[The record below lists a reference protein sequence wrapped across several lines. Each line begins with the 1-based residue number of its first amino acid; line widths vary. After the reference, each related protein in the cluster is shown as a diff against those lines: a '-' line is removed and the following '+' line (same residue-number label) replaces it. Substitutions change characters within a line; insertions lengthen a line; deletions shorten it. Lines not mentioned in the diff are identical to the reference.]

1 MQRPDTAALGE
12 AHVVERMPVA
22 RGEYPRAAL
31 PRRRDPGVQRRNHRV
46 AIGYGQCPA
55 WAEVALHVNQQQR
68 VADRQLDSH
77 TYPWPAGLRVMFRI
91 ARSAPGAGG
100 IRAVVMAGV
109 DGFEPPLHGPEPCV
123 LPLDDT
129 PKSGRLGPDSTLP
142 PEPSPNSISPACGG
156 WRFDIIRARILAAN
170 PLNQRSP
177 YCLDLASD
185 APTSPPHHNP
195 ASGATMSP

>member
-1 MQRPDTAALGE
+1 
-12 AHVVERMPVA
+12 MPVA
-22 RGEYPRAAL
+22 RGENPRAAL

-46 AIGYGQCPA
+46 AVGYGQRPT
-55 WAEVALHVNQQQR
+55 WAEVVLHVNQQQR

-77 TYPWPAGLRVMFRI
+77 TYPWAAGLRAMFRI
-91 ARSAPGAGG
+91 ARSTPGRRNPRGG
-100 IRAVVMAGV
+100 DGWGRWIRTTASRSRAVRPTTRRYPKIRPSRAGFNPTTRA
-109 DGFEPPLHGPEPCV
+109 D
-123 LPLDDT
+123 
-129 PKSGRLGPDSTLP
+129 
-142 PEPSPNSISPACGG
+142 PNSISPACGG
-156 WRFDIIRARILAAN
+156 RRFDIIRARILATN